1 MKVDKI
7 DLKILKELQENSK
20 ITNIELS
27 KKIGLSPAPTL
38 GRVQRLE
45 KSGMIESYHAK
56 VNMQEL
62 GLGFTALIQV
72 SLTRQINNAIQNF
85 IKQINDID
93 NIVECHQLT
102 GNFDY
107 QLKVIVADI
116 PAFDKLI
123 TEKLSNIEEIRQM
136 QTMVVLSTIKSTPV
150 LPVNY
155 HTSKKT
161 TPKI

>member
-56 VNMQEL
+56 VNMQEF

-85 IKQINDID
+85 IKQINEID

-155 HTSKKT
+155 NYGKKAN
-161 TPKI
+161 PKI

>member
-155 HTSKKT
+155 NYGKKASA
-161 TPKI
+161 KI

>member
-1 MKVDKI
+1 MKIDKI

-45 KSGMIESYHAK
+45 KSGMISSYHAK
-56 VNMQEL
+56 VNMSEL

-85 IKQINDID
+85 IKQINEID
-93 NIVECHQLT
+93 NIVECFQLT

-136 QTMVVLSTIKSTPV
+136 QTMVVLSTVKSTTV
-150 LPVNY
+150 LPYNY
-155 HTSKKT
+155 GVAPKKISK
-161 TPKI
+161 